1 MHINYNRLSRA
12 VWISDERGHT
22 VARAVTPHG
31 GRCIDAA
38 GELLTEHGFARTGD
52 YLLAWDGSPVRTATV
67 CKMTDAEARGAAM
80 ARMDEFAAWQ
90 NSVGMVD

>member
-12 VWISDERGHT
+12 AWISDDNGHT
-22 VARAVTPHG
+22 VGRTVAKHG
-31 GRCIDAA
+31 ERVIDAA
-38 GELLTEHGFARTGD
+38 GKLLTEHGYARTGE
-52 YLLAWDGSPVRTATV
+52 YLLAGEGSPVRIATV

-90 NSVGMVD
+90 NSAGMVD